1 MRSTLAVLGVSALVL
16 GSLFACGDDP
26 AEESGAASSSGS
38 SGPGSS
44 GSSGPGSSGSSGPG
58 SSGSSSGGGA
68 DGGRDGAGGDGAIGE
83 ECGVAAPGLGFVGAQ
98 TIDVGGTSRGY
109 QLFLPPG
116 YDQRLRYPVILVF
129 HGDGGSGA
137 GVRGSFDIEGASGGG
152 AIIAYP
158 NGQGGTWQID
168 NYAAL
173 MKDVAFV
180 DALATE
186 LTASYCGDGRVFL
199 AGFSK
204 GAYFV
209 NQAACRTSVTL
220 TGIASHSGGGPYGT
234 RASEYDMAGKTVC
247 PSPPVAAMQLHGNPD
262 SNVPLSEGASS
273 RDYWRAANA
282 CAAATTATAPA
293 PCVAYN
299 ACARAEVWCA
309 IPGIGHSVWSS
320 APTAIWDFFRGL

>member
-1 MRSTLAVLGVSALVL
+1 MRSTLAVFGVSALVL

-26 AEESGAASSSGS
+26 TSDDPGAGSSSGATSSGASGSSGAASSSGA
-38 SGPGSS
+38 SGG
-44 GSSGPGSSGSSGPG
+44 
-58 SSGSSSGGGA
+58 GSSSGAGG
-68 DGGRDGAGGDGAIGE
+68 DGGRDGASGDGAAGE
-83 ECGVAAPGLGFVGAQ
+83 ECGIAAPGLGFVGAQ
-98 TIDVGGTSRGY
+98 TLDVGGASRGY

-116 YDQRLRYPVILVF
+116 YDQRQRYPVILVF

-137 GVRGSFDIEGASGGG
+137 GVRASFDIEGASGGA
-152 AIIAYP
+152 AIVAYP

-234 RASEYDMAGKTVC
+234 RASEYDAAGKTVC

-262 SNVPLSEGASS
+262 SNVPLSEGVTS

-282 CAAATTATAPA
+282 CAAGTAGVSPA

-299 ACARAEVWCA
+299 GCARSEIWCA

-320 APTAIWDFFRGL
+320 APTAIWDFFRAL